1 MIIDDELGDA
11 MRNLAFD
18 SPTESEIA
26 ATVRARINRRH
37 NKYRRTML
45 TTLAAVA
52 AVAAI
57 VTIASLLR
65 STAQSDNI
73 QPGSTPPP
81 IQAGS
86 VSASVSALPGQASS
100 APVTTPPTTTANP
113 AVTGSSARCYT
124 TADIGRTDNHLAI
137 SVGGAP
143 AGPLA
148 LEICQQNWEKG
159 TLSTT
164 APFIVDNP
172 VASIGQSTP
181 TLIACV
187 LPADMSD
194 EGTEEVAVFPG
205 SDDTCTRLNLPRFTG

>member
-65 STAQSDNI
+65 STAQSNDI

-86 VSASVSALPGQASS
+86 ASVS
-100 APVTTPPTTTANP
+100 V
-113 AVTGSSARCYT
+113 
-124 TADIGRTDNHLAI
+124 
-137 SVGGAP
+137 SVFCA
-143 AGPLA
+143 
-148 LEICQQNWEKG
+148 
-159 TLSTT
+159 
-164 APFIVDNP
+164 
-172 VASIGQSTP
+172 
-181 TLIACV
+181 
-187 LPADMSD
+187 
-194 EGTEEVAVFPG
+194 
-205 SDDTCTRLNLPRFTG
+205 